1 MTLNLYN
8 TLHNQKEEFEPLKSG
23 KIGMYVCGITAYD
36 SCHLGHARAAIVFD
50 VIVRYLRFSGYDV
63 TYIRNYTDID
73 DKIIKRA
80 NQENLSCQE
89 IATRYIQEYEEDMA
103 ALGVQNP
110 DQTPKATE
118 HIPEMIAAIEKL
130 IQKDLAYEVNGS
142 IYFSVRKFAGY
153 GKLSGKN
160 IEELESGARID
171 VDETKQ
177 DPLDF
182 ALWKASKP
190 GEPKWSSPWGEGRPG
205 WHIEC
210 SVMSSKYLGQPFDI
224 HGGGRDLVFPHHENE
239 IAQAEGACGCEF
251 ARYWLHNGFIN
262 INAEKMSKSLG
273 NIKTIKD
280 IRSIFD
286 YEVIRYFLLAN
297 HYRSPIDYT
306 EDNVTN
312 AERAVVSYYASL
324 EHIMEAAKNYNA
336 NVNLKLNDYEQ
347 DLLQAIKGFR
357 TEFQKAMDDDFNTA
371 SAIARIFDLIR
382 EVNGYVI
389 NKQKQSAKDA
399 KAKLAKA
406 YLESIKEVSQ
416 VLGFFG
422 SEYQE
427 FVNRQNKLGLKRF
440 NLEQDQVEDLIAQRS
455 QARKDKNFG
464 KADEIRAQLQDMH
477 IEVKDR
483 PDGATDWMV
492 RI

>member
-1 MTLNLYN
+1 MTLKLYN
-8 TLHNQKEEFEPLKSG
+8 TLHNKKEEFKALQPN

-80 NQENLSCQE
+80 NQEGLSCQE
-89 IATRYIQEYEEDMA
+89 IAERYIQEYEQDMQG
-103 ALGVQNP
+103 LGVQAPN
-110 DQTPKATE
+110 QTPKATE
-118 HIPEMIAAIEKL
+118 HISEMIAAVEKL
-130 IQKDLAYEVNGS
+130 IEKGLAYELDGS
-142 IYFSVRKFAGY
+142 VYFSVRNFSGY

-171 VDETKQ
+171 VDEAKH

-190 GEPKWSSPWGEGRPG
+190 DEPKWPCPWGEGRPG

-239 IAQAEGACGCEF
+239 IAQAEGLCGCEF

-273 NIKTIKD
+273 NIKTI
-280 IRSIFD
+280 REMLEVFD
-286 YEVIRYFLLAN
+286 KEVIRYFLLAN

-306 EDNVTN
+306 EDNITN

-324 EHIMEAAKNYNA
+324 EHIVEAAKKFDSQA
-336 NVNLKLNDYEQ
+336 NVNLNSYEK
-347 DLLQAIKGFR
+347 DLLKAIKDLKV
-357 TEFQKAMDDDFNTA
+357 EFSKAMDDDFNTA
-371 SAIARIFDLIR
+371 QAIAAIFDLIR

-389 NKQKQSAKDA
+389 NKQKQSSKPA
-399 KAKLAKA
+399 KAKISAVYLA
-406 YLESIKEVSQ
+406 EVKEITQ
-416 VLGFFG
+416 VLGFFN
-422 SEYQE
+422 SDYHE
-427 FVNRQNKLGLKRF
+427 FVTRQNKLGIKRF
-440 NLEQDQVEDLIAQRS
+440 NVEQSQVEGLIEQRK
-455 QARKDKNFG
+455 QARKDKDFA
-464 KADEIRAQLQDMH
+464 KADEIRNQLQTMH

-483 PDGATDWMV
+483 PDGTTDWMI